1 MHLGRPTKM
10 MGRNGAQ
17 PFLRQDFRLR
27 RRELMLLVGAAI
39 TAAHP
44 LRAEQKAMP
53 LVAYLRPTTS
63 EVHTGAF
70 RRGLRE
76 LGYVEG
82 QNIALEVRSAEGD
95 NRRLPA
101 LAAELVALKPDV
113 IVTNSEP
120 AIRAAKEA
128 AGTIPIVMAVCRKA
142 SGGNGFDKYGCP
154 APSYSMMRS
163 S

>member
-1 MHLGRPTKM
+1 MTSCGT
-10 MGRNGAQ
+10 GAI
-17 PFLRQDFRLR
+17 PYMR
-27 RRELMLLVGAAI
+27 RRELLVALAGTAI
-39 TAAHP
+39 AQDRPA
-44 LRAEQKAMP
+44 RAQQRALP

-82 QNIALEVRSAEGD
+82 QNITLEVRSAEGD

-120 AIRAAKEA
+120 AIRA
-128 AGTIPIVMAVCRKA
+128 
-142 SGGNGFDKYGCP
+142 
-154 APSYSMMRS
+154 
-163 S
+163 